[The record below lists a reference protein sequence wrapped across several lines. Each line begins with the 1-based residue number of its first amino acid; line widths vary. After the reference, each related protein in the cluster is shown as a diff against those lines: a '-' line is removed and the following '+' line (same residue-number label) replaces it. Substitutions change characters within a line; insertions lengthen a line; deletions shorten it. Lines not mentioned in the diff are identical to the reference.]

1 MTRHST
7 SEGYARKPS
16 CADGLEAHPRRLASA
31 RGQATIEL
39 LGLLPLVVLIGLVG
53 FSFVA
58 SSTAHEQAGE
68 AAEAGALALL
78 QGGPDARTAARDALP
93 EHLRSRSTIT
103 VTGRRVH
110 VRVRP
115 RMPIPALSNRLAGEA
130 HAEAGPPTP

>member
-1 MTRHST
+1 MTAGAV
-7 SEGYARKPS
+7 SEGYASKPS
-16 CADGLEAHPRRLASA
+16 PVDGFQAHSRRLACA

-78 QGGPDARTAARDALP
+78 QGGPDARTAAREALP
-93 EHLRSRSTIT
+93 EHLRSRSTVT
-103 VTGRRVH
+103 VTGRHVH

-115 RMPIPALSNRLAGEA
+115 RMPIAALSNRLAGEA
-130 HAEAGPPTP
+130 HADAGPPTP

>member
-1 MTRHST
+1 MTAQPASA
-7 SEGYARKPS
+7 GYGRRPS
-16 CADGLEAHPRRLASA
+16 CADGCEAYPRRLASA

-58 SSTAHEQAGE
+58 ASTAHEQAGE

-78 QGGPDARTAARDALP
+78 QGGSDARTAARDALP
-93 EHLRSRSTIT
+93 EHLRTRATIT

-115 RMPIPALSNRLAGEA
+115 RLPIAALSDRLAGEA
-130 HAEAGPPTP
+130 HADAGPPTP